1 MDGPRKTGRVS
12 EPTSAMPSAA
22 VSKPGVNLSQ
32 GDTMIRFTRAAL
44 LVMALAV
51 LLLTGCGSIS
61 PGRTASGKTASKH
74 LDAVGVT
81 RLDVGS
87 TFVVRVTL
95 GQPEAVT
102 VTYDD
107 SLADLLHVGVDNGT
121 LRLQLQPNANI
132 RDRPTL
138 RADVTL
144 RRLEEVIVSGLSSVG
159 VTGKVQGSRLR
170 LEVSGG
176 GRLIADLGV
185 DQADATVS
193 GTSHLEL
200 TGTADTLKAQGSGA
214 SDLELAALRLHDLDI
229 ELSGANHADVQV
241 DRTIAAQLSGAS
253 HLTYRGNPE
262 FTKRETSGASTIQ
275 PA

>member
-1 MDGPRKTGRVS
+1 
-12 EPTSAMPSAA
+12 MPSAA

-32 GDTMIRFTRAAL
+32 GDAMIRFTRAAL
-44 LVMALAV
+44 LIMALAIV
-51 LLLTGCGSIS
+51 LLAGCGSVG

-74 LDAVGVT
+74 LDAAGVT

-102 VTYDD
+102 VIYDD
-107 SLADLLHVGVDNGT
+107 NLADLLDVGVDNGT

-132 RDRPTL
+132 RNRPTL

-176 GRLIADLGV
+176 SRLTADLGV

-200 TGTADTLKAQGSGA
+200 TGTAGTLKAQGSGA

-229 ELSGANHADVQV
+229 DLSGANHADVQV